1 MFSYANTFAF
11 YLTDRAAHSPDT
23 GRSRAAKALI
33 EAAVSDASCISKASA
48 SARAVERS
56 TQAKRSCCPGRAWPT
71 TSWDRRVTNPTMGYP
86 AVKERFQQR
95 QKDLREARDALPRD
109 YTLELATRRIMD
121 LEAQVKRLEETNG
134 LLLDQFR
141 RWQYNAFANNI
152 RMDLLAL
159 EKPLPEVDRAGKPR
173 KKKTKK

>member
-1 MFSYANTFAF
+1 MPKKIITKATLPKIMRELDRWEGK
-11 YLTDRAAHSPDT
+11 LTWPLFCERV
-23 GRSRAAKALI
+23 AKVLN
-33 EAAVSDASCISKASA
+33 VASISKH
-48 SARAVERS
+48 
-56 TQAKRSCCPGRAWPT
+56 
-71 TSWDRRVTNPTMGYP
+71 TMYLYP

-152 RMDLLAL
+152 RMDLFAL

>member
-1 MFSYANTFAF
+1 MPKKIITKATLPKIMRELDRWEGK
-11 YLTDRAAHSPDT
+11 LTWPLFCERV
-23 GRSRAAKALI
+23 AKVLN
-33 EAAVSDASCISKASA
+33 VASISKH
-48 SARAVERS
+48 
-56 TQAKRSCCPGRAWPT
+56 
-71 TSWDRRVTNPTMGYP
+71 TMYLYP

-159 EKPLPEVDRAGKPR
+159 EKPLPDVYLAGKPR